1 MYIALSISYALNTI
15 HDYVIPSENL
25 EPTLKLYTYFYKL
38 FSTLAY
44 GFG

>member
-1 MYIALSISYALNTI
+1 MYIALSISYALNTM
-15 HDYVIPSENL
+15 HDVIPSEHL